1 MDKGSN
7 RVQRVDVRE
16 VGRDLGSFLGEE
28 EKEEDRG
35 AKRAGCSPWKKADTV
50 ALDGTVGTVAADDT
64 VVVADKGA
72 VDRGGRVEDR
82 VVVAALKGII
92 GES

>member
-1 MDKGSN
+1 M
-7 RVQRVDVRE
+7 
-16 VGRDLGSFLGEE
+16 
-28 EKEEDRG
+28 
-35 AKRAGCSPWKKADTV
+35 
-50 ALDGTVGTVAADDT
+50 ALDGTVGTVDT

>member
-1 MDKGSN
+1 M
-7 RVQRVDVRE
+7 RE

-50 ALDGTVGTVAADDT
+50 ALDGTVGTVDT

>member
-1 MDKGSN
+1 M
-7 RVQRVDVRE
+7 RE

-28 EKEEDRG
+28 EKEEGRG

-50 ALDGTVGTVAADDT
+50 ALDGTVGTVDT